1 LALLGF
7 LAICGAEPL
16 QAQIRDTVPEPRSV
30 MLKSVMLPGWGQVV
44 NGHTWKVPVVY
55 SGLAAVVAY
64 SVWSGTRYNGYR
76 AAYYNSFPDQTD
88 RRFGA
93 TPGWIDSNQPASIFK
108 ANRDLYR
115 NRRDMS
121 YLYFGLVWGF
131 NALDAYI
138 FAHLRDFDVSDD
150 LSITLLLTPDPVMPH
165 HPPVITLRI
174 PIPSKR

>member
-1 LALLGF
+1 
-7 LAICGAEPL
+7 
-16 QAQIRDTVPEPRSV
+16 
-30 MLKSVMLPGWGQVV
+30 MLKSLMLPGWGQVV

-55 SGLAAVVAY
+55 SGLAAVAAY

-88 RRFGA
+88 RRFGD

-138 FAHLRDFDVSDD
+138 FAQLKDFDVSDD
-150 LSITLLLTPDPVMPH
+150 LRFHLRMEPVPGFP
-165 HPPVITLRI
+165 HPPPMLTLTLS
-174 PIPSKR
+174 IPSKR

>member
-1 LALLGF
+1 VLGVLAV
-7 LAICGAEPL
+7 CGAAPA
-16 QAQIRDTVPEPRSV
+16 QSQIRDTVPEPRSV
-30 MLKSVMLPGWGQVV
+30 MLKSLMLPGRGQVV

-55 SGLAAVVAY
+55 TGLAAVAAY

-93 TPGWIDSNQPASIFK
+93 TPGWIDTNQPASIFK

-138 FAHLRDFDVSDD
+138 FAHLKDFDVSDD
-150 LSITLLLTPDPVMPH
+150 LRFHLRMEPAPGFP
-165 HPPVITLRI
+165 HPPPMLTLTLS
-174 PIPSKR
+174 IPSKR